1 MTMKKVMNKNKAII
15 VGLMAIISTSLSN
28 PVSAMDK
35 KSDPPGIE
43 IRYLGFVDKNPVF
56 EFTTNNVQADNFFI
70 TIMDETGAVLF
81 SEKLSGKNLS
91 RRYRIDTDEE
101 IAEGGLRFEV
111 RSVNSK
117 KTGVYIAGVSENIT
131 REMAVTK
138 IQ

>member
-1 MTMKKVMNKNKAII
+1 MKKVMSKNKAII
-15 VGLMAIISTSLSN
+15 FGLMAIISTSFSN

-35 KSDPPGIE
+35 KSDPPGVE
-43 IRYLGFVDKNPVF
+43 IRYLGFVNKNPVF
-56 EFTTNNVQADNFFI
+56 EITTNNVQVDNFFI
-70 TIMDETGAVLF
+70 TITDEAGMVLY

-91 RRYRIDTDEE
+91 RKYRIDTDEE

-117 KTGVYIAGVSENIT
+117 KTAVYVAGVSENIT